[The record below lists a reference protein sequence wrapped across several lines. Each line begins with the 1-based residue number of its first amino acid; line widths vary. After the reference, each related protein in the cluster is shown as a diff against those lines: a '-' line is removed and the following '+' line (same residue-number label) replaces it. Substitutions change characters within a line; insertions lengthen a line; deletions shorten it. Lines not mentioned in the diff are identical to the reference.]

1 MGDGDVGV
9 PEALADDP
17 GRDPGGQ
24 GGGGV
29 AVADI
34 MQPNLRES
42 GSAGVLLEP
51 LGEPLG
57 VQWPAVGPG
66 EHQPGVLPTWADRQP
81 LLELPAPVLAE
92 CGNGGRVESDRAVVL
107 GGLWF
112 ADKDL
117 VVDDHPRAPRRDT
130 SCFQVNVGPTES
142 SYLSLGRALGTW
154 AARCGGSGPGS
165 AGRPPGHHRGD
176 GLARA
181 QVGVGDDQL
190 LHLSQPTGLQT
201 AKERRPEGPVLAVAD
216 GEAEHLAAPI
226 PAHPSGHHHRLG
238 DHPAVDPCFESG
250 RSALRAAAPPGEGAP
265 APSAGE
271 LASTASGLLGLGCR
285 PRPRWRADPGPPH
298 RRRRPPCSRRC

>member
-51 LGEPLG
+51 PGEPLG

-92 CGNGGRVESDRAVVL
+92 GGHGGRVESDRAVVL

-112 ADKDL
+112 AERIWWL
-117 VVDDHPRAPRRDT
+117 TTTRGLRGETRRASRSMSGQRSPATSPSAEPWGPGQHVAEEVDPAALDGRPAITAATAWRGPRWASAMTSCCTSAAHGPSDCEATPSRRPRPRCRRRRSRAPRGAHPRT
-130 SCFQVNVGPTES
+130 PQWP
-142 SYLSLGRALGTW
+142 
-154 AARCGGSGPGS
+154 PPPP
-165 AGRPPGHHRGD
+165 GRPPGG
-176 GLARA
+176 
-181 QVGVGDDQL
+181 
-190 LHLSQPTGLQT
+190 
-201 AKERRPEGPVLAVAD
+201 
-216 GEAEHLAAPI
+216 
-226 PAHPSGHHHRLG
+226 
-238 DHPAVDPCFESG
+238 
-250 RSALRAAAPPGEGAP
+250 
-265 APSAGE
+265 
-271 LASTASGLLGLGCR
+271 
-285 PRPRWRADPGPPH
+285 
-298 RRRRPPCSRRC
+298 